1 MFFDRNTRRTSL
13 KHNLTQF
20 EKKKSPRHCNT
31 HKETRLL
38 IGEYPEHFRK
48 RGSMYSP
55 GMDDVSSKEM
65 NVLHVDVIELT
76 LGNRSLCKQK
86 LYQDNVCL

>member
-1 MFFDRNTRRTSL
+1 
-13 KHNLTQF
+13 
-20 EKKKSPRHCNT
+20 
-31 HKETRLL
+31 
-38 IGEYPEHFRK
+38 
-48 RGSMYSP
+48 MYSP

-86 LYQDNVCL
+86 LYQDNVCLQTLVWERKVVPFQLIFRRTPCYNELLSTRYGESTDISMQDVFPKLR

>member
-1 MFFDRNTRRTSL
+1 
-13 KHNLTQF
+13 
-20 EKKKSPRHCNT
+20 
-31 HKETRLL
+31 
-38 IGEYPEHFRK
+38 
-48 RGSMYSP
+48 MYSP

-65 NVLHVDVIELT
+65 NVIHVDVIELT